1 MIFQSKPGWPYHV
14 SCGGVVYRDDGRNM
28 QVALLKSHK
37 QDKFPWHLPKGTLE
51 DNETLEHGAGR
62 EVEEETG
69 LIGRIEKVVHYFL
82 LRFEK
87 DSNAGMDGEYADCVW
102 LDIDE
107 AQTRLEGSYKSEGEI
122 IARAKTWLTK
132 HAA

>member
-1 MIFQSKPGWPYHV
+1 
-14 SCGGVVYRDDGRNM
+14 M

-69 LIGRIEKVVHYFL
+69 LIGRIETYLGVQNYVIPKEAYGHRIEKVVHYFL